1 MNEFT
6 VDGGITPTGVLVAA
20 GMSSTTTTETT
31 GPGTNGPGTN
41 RNVVHSD
48 ATRRFAML
56 AMALGGFGI
65 GTTEFVAMGLL
76 PNIASSVHV
85 SEPTA
90 GYVVSAYALGV
101 VVGAPLIA
109 ALTARMSRRTL
120 LIALMVAFT
129 VGNAATVLAPNFATL
144 MVCLLYTSPS
154 PRDGLLSR
162 MPSSA

>member
-20 GMSSTTTTETT
+20 GMSSTTTTET
-31 GPGTNGPGTN
+31 NGPGTN
-41 RNVVHSD
+41 RNVVHSN

-76 PNIASSVHV
+76 PNIAFSVHV

-109 ALTARMSRRTL
+109 
-120 LIALMVAFT
+120 
-129 VGNAATVLAPNFATL
+129 
-144 MVCLLYTSPS
+144 CLLYTS
-154 PRDGLLSR
+154 D
-162 MPSSA
+162 AADE